1 MASEPV
7 QFMQQVVS
15 LEYKF
20 IASPI
25 MLEFG
30 AALHEQRII
39 GHRCPACDL
48 VYVPPTGFCAICVVP
63 TNTQDHGVDVSDRG
77 LVTSFT
83 VVDPIQYRG
92 QEEKGV
98 YVLASILLDGASGTM
113 GQQRIEGVDP
123 GDVRMGTRIKA
134 VWFAGD
140 ERKGFNPRA
149 PLGGAIKH
157 WSPSGEP
164 DAPLESFSEHII

>member
-1 MASEPV
+1 MSNEPV
-7 QFMQQVVS
+7 RFMQQMVS

-30 AALHEQRII
+30 QALHEQRIT

-48 VYVPPTGFCAICVVP
+48 VYVPPTGFCAICVVA
-63 TNTQDHGVDVSDRG
+63 TNTEDHAVEVADHGI
-77 LVTSFT
+77 VTSFT
-83 VVDPIQYRG
+83 VVDPIQYHG
-92 QEEKGV
+92 QQEKGV

-113 GQQRIEGVDP
+113 GQQRVAEVP
-123 GDVRMGTRIKA
+123 ASDVRMGMRVQA
-134 VWFAGD
+134 AWLSDD
-140 ERKGFNPRA
+140 ERKGFDPRA

-157 WSPSGEP
+157 WIPSGEP
-164 DAPLESFSEHII
+164 DAPLETFAEHII